1 MTLDPGSP
9 QLLQS
14 WPQKDDSSRNKSLYT
29 NLLPS
34 YILTARQNLS
44 HHIPALQHVKLH
56 VTSVLSPLITESKTT
71 DYENSIQMNW
81 LYSGKSQ
88 IFHFTDHTF
97 SKNQKVYSA
106 IELPFN
112 IDTIGHMSTN
122 AAIIAIKFSIIQ
134 NEN

>member
-9 QLLQS
+9 GHKGWFHTQEIIIYQPL
-14 WPQKDDSSRNKSLYT
+14 T
-29 NLLPS
+29 LPHLNS
-34 YILTARQNLS
+34 PPNRS
-44 HHIPALQHVKLH
+44 HQIPEVQHVKLH
-56 VTSVLSPLITESKTT
+56 VTSVLSPLTTESKTT
-71 DYENSIQMNW
+71 NYENSIQMIS
-81 LYSGKSQ
+81 LHSGKSQ
-88 IFHFTDHTF
+88 ICHFTDHTF